1 MTGVPAGETWF
12 RRLALA
18 LGGALIVL
26 AIWTVSQE
34 GVAEGLR
41 TDWTAFDNAASR
53 LLDGEQI
60 YRPLDRE
67 TESLPYL
74 YPPYALWLAVPLGLV
89 GFLGSYVLAAGSAL
103 LAFLGGIWLLRRT
116 ALRGEPSQDRSVSIT
131 TGLIAACTTGTAFST
146 VLIGQYSGLYVL
158 ALGLGLWLFI
168 NDRPALAGLALA
180 ILILKPNIAIA
191 LVVVLLWSRS
201 WRALAGFGAGTV
213 GALASS
219 IPFGLSGWSG
229 FWANVQQIA
238 DLQAMGVVPVSKMI
252 TFTSTVS
259 ELTGTAETSP
269 LAIGSWL
276 VFTTVVGVATLVVWT
291 PKRFAESPQRAFA
304 IWAIFVIIANP
315 RMFFYDGTLV
325 IFGVLALWSLPSGM
339 LGERGKRLLP
349 AIAFG
354 LWFASWGAAF
364 SALNVLVAPLG
375 GLLITIVAFETWSEG
390 RNSSG
395 VDATVVSVMDTSA
408 DVDVDQAAP
417 PAAA

>member
-1 MTGVPAGETWF
+1 MTGVPAGETRF
-12 RRLALA
+12 RLLALV

-26 AIWTVSQE
+26 AIGTVSQE
-34 GVAEGLR
+34 GLEGIR

-53 LLDGEQI
+53 LLGGEQI
-60 YRPLDRE
+60 YRPWDAEVE
-67 TESLPYL
+67 TLPYL

-238 DLQAMGVVPVSKMI
+238 DLQAMGVVPASKMV
-252 TFTSTVS
+252 TFVS
-259 ELTGTAETSP
+259 AVVELTGTSATSP

-276 VFTTVVGVATLVVWT
+276 VFTTVVGVATLVVWA

-339 LGERGKRLLP
+339 LGKRGKRLLP

-375 GLLITIVAFETWSEG
+375 GLLITIVAFEAWSEG

>member
-1 MTGVPAGETWF
+1 MTGVPAGETRF
-12 RRLALA
+12 RLLALV

-26 AIWTVSQE
+26 AIGTVSQE
-34 GVAEGLR
+34 GLEGIR

-53 LLDGEQI
+53 LLGGEQI
-60 YRPLDRE
+60 YRPWDAEVE
-67 TESLPYL
+67 TLPYL

-238 DLQAMGVVPVSKMI
+238 DLQAMGVVPASKMV
-252 TFTSTVS
+252 TFVS
-259 ELTGTAETSP
+259 AVVELTGTSATSP

-276 VFTTVVGVATLVVWT
+276 VFTTVVGVATLVVWA

-339 LGERGKRLLP
+339 LGKRGKRLLP

-375 GLLITIVAFETWSEG
+375 GLLITIVAFEAWSEG

-395 VDATVVSVMDTSA
+395 IDATVVSVMDTSA

>member
-1 MTGVPAGETWF
+1 MTGVPAGETRF
-12 RRLALA
+12 RLLALV

-26 AIWTVSQE
+26 AIGTVSQE
-34 GVAEGLR
+34 GLEGIR

-53 LLDGEQI
+53 LLGGEQV
-60 YRPLDRE
+60 YRPWDAEVE
-67 TESLPYL
+67 TLPYL

-238 DLQAMGVVPVSKMI
+238 DLQAMGVVPASKMV
-252 TFTSTVS
+252 TFVS
-259 ELTGTAETSP
+259 AVVELTGTSATSP

-276 VFTTVVGVATLVVWT
+276 VFTTVVGVATLVVWA

-339 LGERGKRLLP
+339 LGKRGKRLLP

-375 GLLITIVAFETWSEG
+375 GLLITIVAFEAWSEG